1 MMPFCT
7 FWKKKVKKRDVVLCF
22 FCTFAV
28 QKDCFDGN
36 EKILFGNFNGDAQ

>member
-1 MMPFCT
+1 MPFCT
-7 FWKKKVKKRDVVLCF
+7 FGKKKVKKKRCYSLL